1 MPSQSRFCIIFFGL
15 MWVGFN
21 GLGQATTA
29 TGAKQ
34 TTQVLVI
41 GGGASGTTAAI
52 QAARMGARTVLVEA
66 TPWLGGMLTAAGVS
80 AIDGNHRLPSG
91 LWGEFRQRLYQHYG
105 GPDKVSTGWVS
116 NTLFEPAVGN
126 QILWQMAKAE
136 PNLKV
141 ITGYELAKVLMKRG
155 AVQGATLVD
164 ARGQTRTITASVV
177 IDATELGDGL
187 AQAGVAYDIG
197 MEARALTGEAYGPDQ
212 SNQIIQDFT
221 FAATLQDFGP
231 GSNRLLPRPANYD
244 PTKFN
249 CCCSD
254 YCQGGKA
261 GSNAQKM
268 LDYGKLPNGKYMI
281 NWPIAGNDYY
291 ANVIELPPAERARVY
306 AQAKA
311 HTMSFL
317 YFIQNELGFKN
328 LGLAAEYP
336 TPDSLPFIPYHRES
350 RRQRGVVRY
359 TLDHLTHPYQ
369 GQPLYRTGVAVGDYP
384 VDHHHSPHKGG
395 PSFDF
400 PKVPSFTVPLGAL
413 LPAKVDGLIVA
424 EKSISVSNLV
434 NGSTRL
440 QPCVML
446 IGQAAGA
453 WAALAAQTGQP
464 PRQVPIRGVQQ
475 ALLKAGAYLQPFLD
489 VPAAHP
495 QFAAVQ
501 RVGSTGLLKGRGIPY
516 QWANQTWFYPDSV
529 ATQRDLAEGLA
540 ELVPGFAPANY
551 QPAEPL
557 RPAAARQLL
566 GQALAAL
573 PAPSPLAKQRPK
585 WQKNLAQT
593 AAASEGPLTR
603 AQLAAWLDQV
613 LQPFATL
620 PVDWQGQF
628 RGR

>member
-1 MPSQSRFCIIFFGL
+1 
-15 MWVGFN
+15 
-21 GLGQATTA
+21 
-29 TGAKQ
+29 
-34 TTQVLVI
+34 
-41 GGGASGTTAAI
+41 
-52 QAARMGARTVLVEA
+52 VLVEA

-80 AIDGNHRLPSG
+80 ATDGNHRLPSG
-91 LWGEFRQRLYQHYG
+91 LWGEFRQRLHQHYG
-105 GPDKVSTGWVS
+105 GPEKVSTGWVS

-126 QILWQMAKAE
+126 QIFWQMAQVE
-136 PNLKV
+136 PNLRV
-141 ITGYELAKVLMKRG
+141 ITGYELAKVLVKGGTVRG
-155 AVQGATLVD
+155 ATFANAQGQPLTV
-164 ARGQTRTITASVV
+164 TAPVV
-177 IDATELGDGL
+177 IDATELGDVL
-187 AQAGVAYDIG
+187 AQAGVGYDIG
-197 MEARALTGEAYGPDQ
+197 MEARRQTGEAYGPDE
-212 SNQIIQDFT
+212 SNRIIQDFT
-221 FAATLQDFGP
+221 YAATLQTYGP
-231 GSNRLLPRPANYD
+231 GQNRPLPRPANYD

-249 CCCSD
+249 CACSD
-254 YCQGGKA
+254 YCQDGKA
-261 GSNAQKM
+261 GSDAQKM

-291 ANVIELPPAERARVY
+291 ANVIERSPAERARVY

-311 HTMSFL
+311 HTLSFV

-336 TPDSLPFIPYHRES
+336 TPDSLPFMPYHRES
-350 RRQRGVVRY
+350 RRQQGVVRY
-359 TLDHLTHPYQ
+359 TLNHLMHPYQ

-413 LPAKVDGLIVA
+413 LPARVNGLIVA
-424 EKSISVSNLV
+424 EKSISVSNMV

-464 PRQVPIRGVQQ
+464 PRRVDIRQVQQ
-475 ALLKAGAYLQPFLD
+475 ALLKAGAYLQPFID
-489 VPAAHP
+489 VPAEHP
-495 QFAAVQ
+495 QFAAIQ

-540 ELVPGFAPANY
+540 DWVPGFAPANY
-551 QPAEPL
+551 QPTEPL
-557 RPAAARQLL
+557 RPAVAAQLL

-573 PAPSPLAKQRPK
+573 PARSPLAKHRPT
-585 WQKNLAQT
+585 WQKALAQT
-593 AAASEGPLTR
+593 TSATAPPFTR
-603 AQLAAWLDQV
+603 AHLAAWLDQT
-613 LQPFATL
+613 LQPFTTL
-620 PVDWQGQF
+620 KVDWQGQF
-628 RGR
+628 SGR